1 MSLTSASAGGPPSVL
16 APHPAT
22 GSTAFR
28 GILLRMTSRHE
39 LHDLAADYWE
49 SVLTAFPTFATL
61 LGDRRF
67 DDRIEDVSAEAE
79 DRLRATWRE
88 LLARAEALDADVL
101 GDDDKVTH
109 GLLRTE
115 LALGVEQLGLRP
127 AELASDQM
135 EGVHAGLLTSAPQV
149 NAPTP
154 ESAVALVQRHRQIG
168 GMLDQAVERFRA
180 GLAVGRT
187 PARIAIDRSINQLDN
202 YLASDLSTDP
212 FVAMAG
218 PPGGWDGE
226 AAWREE
232 LADVARDVIR
242 PGFRRYRDMLE
253 NELLPVARP
262 DDRAGLSWL
271 GDDGA
276 ALYDAAVRQHTTLD
290 DLGPDEIHRLGL
302 AEVERLS
309 GEYAEVGGRLFGTT
323 GQADVFA
330 RLLGD
335 PALRYDD
342 ADQILSHVHHCV
354 DSAWSLMGDWFG
366 RLPEAPC
373 DIQPVPEFM
382 AADATAAYYF
392 PPAADGSRPGVYC
405 VNLHA
410 PQERGRYETASI
422 AYHEA
427 IPGHHLQLTIASELT
442 DLPSFQRFSLSNT
455 AFAEGWA
462 LYTERLADEM
472 GLYEND
478 LDRLGLLAGD
488 SWRSSRLVV
497 DTGLHALG
505 WSRQQA
511 IDFLVANV
519 PAGIDHIE
527 VEVDR
532 YIAMPG
538 QALSYK
544 VGQLE
549 IQRLRASAEAAAT
562 PNGGFDVK
570 GFHDVVL
577 GSGTVSL
584 PVLREIVAAWSS
596 RA

>member
-1 MSLTSASAGGPPSVL
+1 VTPRP
-16 APHPAT
+16 
-22 GSTAFR
+22 
-28 GILLRMTSRHE
+28 E
-39 LHDLAADYWE
+39 LHDLAAEYWE
-49 SVLTAFPTFATL
+49 GVLTTFPTFATL

-67 DDRIEDVSAEAE
+67 DDRIEDVSAEAD
-79 DRLRATWRE
+79 DRLRASWQE
-88 LLARAEALDADVL
+88 LLTRVEALDVAGLDAD
-101 GDDDKVTH
+101 GRVTH

-115 LALGVEQLGLRP
+115 LELGVEQLGLRR

-149 NAPTP
+149 TAPTP
-154 ESAVALVQRHRQIG
+154 GSATALVVRHRHIG

-180 GLAVGRT
+180 GLAAGRT

-202 YLASDLSTDP
+202 YLASDLATDP
-212 FVAMAG
+212 FVALAG

-226 AAWREE
+226 AAWREQLTE
-232 LADVARDVIR
+232 VARDVIR
-242 PGFRRYRDMLE
+242 PGFRRYRDVLE

-262 DDRAGLSWL
+262 DDRVGLSWL
-271 GDDGA
+271 GDDGGN
-276 ALYDAAVRQHTTLD
+276 LYDAAVRQHTTLP
-290 DLGPDEIHRLGL
+290 DLGPEEIHRIGL
-302 AEVERLS
+302 AEVERLAD
-309 GEYAEVGGRLFGTT
+309 EYAEVGGRLFGTT
-323 GQADVFA
+323 DQTDVFA

-373 DIQPVPEFM
+373 DIQPVPEFL
-382 AADATAAYYF
+382 AADAPAAYYF
-392 PPAADGSRPGVYC
+392 PPAADGSRPGAYC

-442 DLPSFQRFSLSNT
+442 HLPSFQRFSFSNT
-455 AFAEGWA
+455 AFEEGWA

-472 GLYEND
+472 GLYDDD

-488 SWRSSRLVV
+488 SWRSCRLVV

-505 WSRQQA
+505 WSRGQA
-511 IDFLVANV
+511 IDFMVANV

-562 PNGGFDVK
+562 ANGGFDLK

-577 GSGTVSL
+577 GSGSLSL
-584 PVLREIVAAWSS
+584 PVLREVVATWTTPE
-596 RA
+596 